1 VIPIASAQQSKL
13 AAIADIADRPR
24 LSALPPLSVYVHVP
38 WCVRKCPYCDFNSH
52 EQPAV
57 LPEARYLDALQSDLE
72 QALPDIWGRQ
82 VHTVFIGGGTP
93 SLLSAEG
100 IDRLLAMLRSHLNL
114 WPDAEITLEAN
125 PGTAEAE
132 RFMFYAASG
141 VNRISLGIQ
150 SFDDAKLLALGRVH
164 DARQARAAID
174 MAQRAVGR
182 VNLDLMFALPGQTL
196 AQCEQDAREA
206 LSFGTEHLSMYHLT
220 FEPNTVFAKYPPAV
234 PDDEL
239 SCDMQETIVSLAQG
253 GGFERYEVSAFA
265 KPGARARHNMNYW
278 EFGDYLGIGPGAH
291 GKLSFHDRIERQ
303 TRQRHPENWMR
314 AALARDATHITQR
327 RQLKT
332 AELPFEFM
340 LNALRLEKGVA
351 SSLYTERCGLP
362 IASMNKALLLAT
374 QKGLLVD
381 DPLRLQTTELGWRFL
396 NELQALFL

>member
-1 VIPIASAQQSKL
+1 
-13 AAIADIADRPR
+13 
-24 LSALPPLSVYVHVP
+24 
-38 WCVRKCPYCDFNSH
+38 
-52 EQPAV
+52 
-57 LPEARYLDALQSDLE
+57 
-72 QALPDIWGRQ
+72 
-82 VHTVFIGGGTP
+82 
-93 SLLSAEG
+93 
-100 IDRLLAMLRSHLNL
+100 
-114 WPDAEITLEAN
+114 
-125 PGTAEAE
+125 
-132 RFMFYAASG
+132 
-141 VNRISLGIQ
+141 
-150 SFDDAKLLALGRVH
+150 
-164 DARQARAAID
+164 
-174 MAQRAVGR
+174 
-182 VNLDLMFALPGQTL
+182 
-196 AQCEQDAREA
+196 
-206 LSFGTEHLSMYHLT
+206 MYHLT

-239 SCDMQETIVSLAQG
+239 ACDMQETIVSLAQG
-253 GGFERYEVSAFA
+253 AGFERYEVSAFA

-351 SSLYTERCGLP
+351 STLYTERCGLP

-381 DPLRLQTTELGWRFL
+381 DPLRLQATELGWRFL